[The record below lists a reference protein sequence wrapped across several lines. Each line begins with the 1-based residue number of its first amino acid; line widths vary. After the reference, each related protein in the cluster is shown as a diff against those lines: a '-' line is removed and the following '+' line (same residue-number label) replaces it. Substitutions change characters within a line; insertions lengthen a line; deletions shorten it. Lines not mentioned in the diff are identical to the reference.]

1 MGESESVGL
10 GRTDRHHSVDTPIAC
25 SVNIKM
31 PQEIKDAKTRQLLF
45 RWCIWSGFEMVYY

>member
-45 RWCIWSGFEMVYY
+45 R